1 VAESDSIAD
10 RAHRVR
16 TSLEPY
22 GDPQTVKAAVDGLCP
37 ECGDRFVVDVRS
49 DLGRIT
55 CPACGAAFTI

>member
-1 VAESDSIAD
+1 MAESDSIAD

-22 GDPQTVKAAVDGLCP
+22 DPQTVKAAVDGKCP
-37 ECGDRFVVDVRS
+37 ECDERFAVDVRS

-55 CPACGAAFTI
+55 CPSCGSSFAV